1 MECSRV
7 NAYHQKILTA
17 LTGSHSDHHY
27 EYIQNGTVEQY
38 FTHVNNFYRDQHK
51 DTPRFFEIG
60 AAFGYN
66 LRVAL
71 GLGWV
76 AKGIE
81 INKKII
87 KLLACAKKRD
97 KFHHVRD
104 LDYINIIH
112 GDALEYKEYHT
123 HDIIYGWTPFK
134 SSPLN
139 NKLWKI
145 VADQAKSG
153 AILLACGQHMLHQD
167 KRIKLVE
174 TPYCSNMWI
183 KK

>member
-1 MECSRV
+1 MVSQV
-7 NAYHQKILTA
+7 DAYHQRILTA
-17 LTGSHSDHHY
+17 LAGSHSDAHY
-27 EYIQNGTVEQY
+27 EYIQNGTIEKY
-38 FTHVNNFYRDQHK
+38 FTDVNAFYRNRYK

-66 LRVAL
+66 LNIAM

-87 KLLACAKKRD
+87 MLLACAKKRD
-97 KFHHVRD
+97 KFHHAD
-104 LDYINIIH
+104 SLNFINIIH

-139 NKLWKI
+139 NDLWER

-153 AILLACGQHMLHQD
+153 AILLACGQHMLHKD
-167 KRIKLVE
+167 KRIELIE
-174 TPYCSNMWI
+174 TPYCGNMFI